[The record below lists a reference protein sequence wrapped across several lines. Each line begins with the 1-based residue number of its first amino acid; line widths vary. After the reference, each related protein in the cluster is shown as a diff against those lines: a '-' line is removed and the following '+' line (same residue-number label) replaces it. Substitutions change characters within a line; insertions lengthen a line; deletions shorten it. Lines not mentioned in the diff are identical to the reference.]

1 MRSGDPIN
9 APSDC
14 ARHPRPTPRPA
25 TQFATE
31 KTPLVPRRVTPCALG
46 RPRSFAWFAFRQSA
60 GSRVTHRIIPK
71 IRRVADCLMG
81 SVSLD

>member
-46 RPRSFAWFAFRQSA
+46 NFNTQHPTPNAHRALFASPRY
-60 GSRVTHRIIPK
+60 
-71 IRRVADCLMG
+71 
-81 SVSLD
+81 